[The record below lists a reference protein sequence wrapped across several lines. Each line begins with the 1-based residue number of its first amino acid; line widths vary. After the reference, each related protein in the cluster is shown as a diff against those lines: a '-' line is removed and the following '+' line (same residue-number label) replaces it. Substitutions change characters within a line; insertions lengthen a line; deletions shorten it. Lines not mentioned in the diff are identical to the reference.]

1 MVTHHFCFTEE
12 ILQRGGYKVILI
24 RSTHE
29 RGDIL
34 ASGRSN
40 TQVSAE
46 DFELFCLLEGIL
58 LESFDVNIIR
68 EKKLLEI

>member
-1 MVTHHFCFTEE
+1 M
-12 ILQRGGYKVILI
+12 ILI

-34 ASGRSN
+34 ASGRSI
-40 TQVSAE
+40 TQVSAK
-46 DFELFCLLEGIL
+46 DFELLCLLEGIV